1 MDLSQLAALLQ
12 DLGDNTELTERIKSV
27 ISQSEATD
35 LLQHFHLDA
44 VISDE
49 CTTHIEYKVAQG
61 LVPRKIE
68 KRWYRREEPI
78 GRGSYGQV
86 WLEQEGK
93 ASNQRAVKI
102 MEKVLMTRHGI
113 DFKKEILALAKF
125 SKPQYQQQEVL
136 VKFLGWCEQPSNLFL
151 YMEYFELGDLEGH
164 ITGSITEDDIK
175 DISTNLLNGLRIM
188 HREGFAHRDL
198 KPGNI
203 FVVQKPPAARWWVKI
218 GDFGISKRVNHELTA
233 LYTSIGTPL
242 YMAPEITGDLD
253 TDEPTSKYNNAVD
266 MWSLGCVVYKVATQ
280 AVPFPARRDLRRFCI
295 GGPFP
300 EQPLL
305 DRITADG
312 TEFVKRLLV
321 PDPRD
326 RLSAESALQT
336 SWLSQRRRQSEDSIL
351 VRAETSSD
359 PKKPARSWFWDRVF
373 AKSALQTPSLSQK
386 RRQSEESIQIR
397 AQTSSDPK
405 EPAGSTADNDTGSSE
420 ATARISTSL
429 LVAQPENPG
438 PRETRVARRS
448 SAYQIQQHLVT
459 STNGMPRPPTEI
471 SPSPSHVPDIVD
483 RGSDPAEATIRLSAP
498 GSRRPAEPSRPQS
511 PRSPQPDNQVD
522 LVQKAVTDTLLAT
535 KQLLNKLT
543 EWSRKEATEGDV
555 SGAWMRC
562 GYNFNMACRRF
573 NNVGI
578 KTTDIAS
585 FTPSLRT
592 VLETTLSQDASPQA
606 LDLYLPR
613 IRAIVIDM
621 LHGMKQKQSLLRGE
635 AQEVPA
641 GTREPP
647 VTTAEGSHLMSAAQ
661 ATIAKTP
668 EDYLKR
674 PRDDRELDQLFLELI
689 EKRGWNKLPA
699 QAQRQML
706 AYTAEKKWTLVY
718 QDRLTELQGKTKK
731 FESSQ
736 ILDRIEEEGSPEWFV
751 KKIRDGTVST
761 KQLESLHV
769 SLQTQPLRLVN
780 LSTTAD

>member
-27 ISQSEATD
+27 INQSEATD

-44 VISDE
+44 VISGE

-68 KRWYRREEPI
+68 TRWYRREEPI
-78 GRGSYGQV
+78 GRGSYGKV
-86 WLEQEGK
+86 WLEREGK
-93 ASNQRAVKI
+93 ASNQRAVKV
-102 MEKVLMTRHGI
+102 MEKDLMTRHGI

-151 YMEYFELGDLEGH
+151 YMEYFELGDLECH
-164 ITGSITEDDIK
+164 ITTSITEDDIK

-188 HREGFAHRDL
+188 HHEGFAHRDL

-266 MWSLGCVVYKVATQ
+266 MWSLGCVVYKVVTQ
-280 AVPFPARRDLRRFCI
+280 VVPFPARRDLRRFCI

-312 TEFVKRLLV
+312 TEFVKSLLV

-336 SWLSQRRRQSEDSIL
+336 SWLSQRRRQSEDSIQT
-351 VRAETSSD
+351 RARTSPD
-359 PKKPARSWFWDRVF
+359 PNK
-373 AKSALQTPSLSQK
+373 
-386 RRQSEESIQIR
+386 
-397 AQTSSDPK
+397 
-405 EPAGSTADNDTGSSE
+405 PAGSTADNGTDPSE

-429 LVAQPENPG
+429 LAAQPENPG
-438 PRETRVARRS
+438 NGEPRESRRS
-448 SAYQIQQHLVT
+448 SAYQIKQHLAT
-459 STNGMPRPPTEI
+459 SINGMPRPPTEN
-471 SPSPSHVPDIVD
+471 PPLPNHVLDIVD
-483 RGSDPAEATIRLSAP
+483 CDSDPAEATIRISAP
-498 GSRRPAEPSRPQS
+498 GSRRPVEPSQPQS
-511 PRSPQPDNQVD
+511 PRSPQPDDRVD
-522 LVQKAVTDTLLAT
+522 LVQKAVTETLLAT

-543 EWSRKEATEGDV
+543 EWSEKKASEDDISEAFV
-555 SGAWMRC
+555 RC
-562 GYNFNMACRRF
+562 GYNFNMACHGLES
-573 NNVGI
+573 VGI
-578 KTTDIAS
+578 KTADIAS

-613 IRAIVIDM
+613 IRTIIIDM
-621 LHGMKQKQSLLRGE
+621 LQRMKQKRELLNKG
-635 AQEVPA
+635 AQKVPA

-647 VTTAEGSHLMSAAQ
+647 VTTAESSHPVSAAQ
-661 ATIAKTP
+661 ATTTKTP

-674 PRDDRELDQLFLELI
+674 PRDDREVDQLFLQLI

-699 QAQRQML
+699 QAKRQML
-706 AYTAEKKWTLVY
+706 AYTAAKKWTLVH
-718 QDRLTELQGKTKK
+718 QDRLTELQGKNKK
-731 FESSQ
+731 S
-736 ILDRIEEEGSPEWFV
+736 
-751 KKIRDGTVST
+751 
-761 KQLESLHV
+761 
-769 SLQTQPLRLVN
+769 
-780 LSTTAD
+780 